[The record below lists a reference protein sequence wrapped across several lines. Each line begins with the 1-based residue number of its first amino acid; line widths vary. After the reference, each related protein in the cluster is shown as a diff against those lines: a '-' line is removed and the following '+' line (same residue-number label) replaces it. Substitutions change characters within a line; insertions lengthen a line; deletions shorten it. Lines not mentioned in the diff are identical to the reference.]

1 MERQVAQGRI
11 NYLGFS
17 FHDEY
22 DIFKEII
29 DAYDNWTF
37 CQVHYNYMDTEYQAG
52 HRGVEYAAGKG
63 LGVIVMEPLRG
74 GQLAK
79 APPEPVARAWE
90 TSSEKRS
97 PVEWAL
103 RWLWNQPEISL
114 VLSGMSA
121 MEQ

>member
-1 MERQVAQGRI
+1 MGVLPWLERQVAQGRI
-11 NYLGFS
+11 DYLGFS

-52 HRGVEYAAGKG
+52 RRGVEYAAGKG

-79 APPEPVARAWE
+79 KPPEPVARAWE
-90 TSSEKRS
+90 TPRKNVVPSSG
-97 PVEWAL
+97 PYAG
-103 RWLWNQPEISL
+103 
-114 VLSGMSA
+114 SGTNRK
-121 MEQ
+121 